1 MARPSARVWRVERL
15 GTPEKALRLGEAPL
29 LPPAAGHA
37 RVAVRAVGLNFP
49 DLLLCAGR
57 YQERPGLPFVPGFE
71 AAGTVVDA
79 GRTASVEPGQQVVV
93 VPELPGGAFAESLT
107 VPSDQL
113 YPVPDE
119 MPAEVAATLH
129 VAYQTAHAALHR
141 RANLRAGETLVVS
154 GAAGGVG
161 AAAVQLG
168 VHAGARVVAVVT
180 GAAKAAAC
188 RRWGAHEVIDL
199 GGRPGT
205 GGAAGE
211 AVLAER
217 VRAVTA
223 GRGADVVLDVV
234 GGGVFD
240 QLRRAVAFEG
250 RIVVVGFT
258 GGAIGA
264 VPANHVLL
272 RNYSVLGLHLASYRR
287 EDPGHLRAVHA
298 ELVRAWRAGAVDPP
312 IHAVLPFE
320 DAVAGLRLLAGREAV
335 GRVVLRTAGV
345 TPAGPAPS
353 PPVPRA
359 GTSGP
364 SPTA

>member
-141 RANLRAGETLVVS
+141 RANLRAGETL
-154 GAAGGVG
+154 
-161 AAAVQLG
+161 
-168 VHAGARVVAVVT
+168 VVT

-335 GRVVLRTAGV
+335 GRVVLRAAGV